1 MQKSRTIELSDYRN
15 APLNFQAFLLYDFDM
30 FFVGSYSSRVIFVPH
45 RVGNDAKRLKPVS
58 RFHAVVV
65 GLIFLKQFNWLFMP
79 WQMLVKSEKKP
90 VS

>member
-45 RVGNDAKRLKPVS
+45 RVGTMRKHKSQMTKGRLDYLCHDKCLSKVKKNRPKTVS
-58 RFHAVVV
+58 
-65 GLIFLKQFNWLFMP
+65 
-79 WQMLVKSEKKP
+79 
-90 VS
+90 